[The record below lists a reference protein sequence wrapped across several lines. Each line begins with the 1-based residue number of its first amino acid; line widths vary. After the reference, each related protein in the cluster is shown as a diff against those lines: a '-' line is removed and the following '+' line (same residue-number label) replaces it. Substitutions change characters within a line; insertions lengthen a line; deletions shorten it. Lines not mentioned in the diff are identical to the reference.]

1 MNRSIA
7 LGVALLLG
15 LSGSVAHAATID
27 LRSAPIS
34 GQPEAKQQSNL
45 SRSEGESR
53 SKAASAPRSAKTSS
67 TTSSVRQPSASV
79 GTSQQ
84 AKSLRRS
91 RGNLPEPTTPSETPV
106 VSDPQVQNPPS
117 PAETGDA
124 WALATT
130 YLWYF
135 FCNNGEQCSGS
146 GTITTDK
153 PIGPAQ
159 VIGMSG
165 TILGEEI
172 RGLFAPDGWWRN
184 DNQVISLTQEI
195 LNEGISGW
203 TDNWYFNLYL
213 SLNGEGGNSIL
224 ICDASTNRL
233 ERRCN
238 RTNADGYN
246 VYYTSFARGDFLVKS
261 PNLSPVP
268 VPGALPLLMSA
279 LSILGFIGWRRSR
292 MTS

>member
-1 MNRSIA
+1 MMRATA

-15 LSGSVAHAATID
+15 LAGGAAHAATID
-27 LRSAPIS
+27 LRSAPTS

-45 SRSEGESR
+45 SRSEEIVRGKQAGATRSSKSSRAISSVPRDMTNLSRSEGSCR
-53 SKAASAPRSAKTSS
+53 SKAASAPRSAKSS
-67 TTSSVRQPSASV
+67 FAGSSVRQPNAIV
-79 GTSQQ
+79 GTSQR

-203 TDNWYFNLYL
+203 TDNWFFNLYL
-213 SLNGEGGNSIL
+213 SLNGEGGEL
-224 ICDASTNRL
+224 HFDL
-233 ERRCN
+233 
-238 RTNADGYN
+238 
-246 VYYTSFARGDFLVKS
+246 
-261 PNLSPVP
+261 
-268 VPGALPLLMSA
+268 
-279 LSILGFIGWRRSR
+279 
-292 MTS
+292 